1 MLKVAM
7 LSTGEE
13 VLHGDIVDTNAA
25 WLGRE
30 CFHHGFA
37 LCKRSTVGDAKQDL
51 VEELTML
58 AFNCDVVIVNGG
70 LGPTTDDL
78 SAEAASEAADSPLVL
93 FDSWVETMRAY
104 FSARNKT
111 MPESNI
117 KQARLPDGAQII
129 VNPIGTACG
138 FKMKIHDCWFYF
150 TPGVPSEFKRMVTE
164 QVLPD
169 LKSMYP
175 DQVGEECSYFYTFG
189 SSESG
194 IADRLDKLQLPQ
206 GYSLGYRSYLPFIE
220 VKLFGP
226 KADNERRLKVAKLI
240 FQHIEQHIVSID
252 QPMLE
257 HLGQLVASKG
267 LHLSIAE
274 QSTKGWLSHWLMS
287 NTDIEARSG
296 HSWIL
301 SHDVESN
308 LGESDGL
315 APVFALAGAT
325 KDKCGT
331 ELALVTGPLSADGQF
346 SLALSAPEGE
356 WGQIFRFTREY
367 SADEQKI
374 VIGTLL
380 ADMLRRY
387 LSGKP
392 VLTQCG
398 GAKEIKALFIPAS
411 ALN

>member
-1 MLKVAM
+1 MLKIAM

-25 WLGRE
+25 WLGQE
-30 CFHHGFA
+30 CFRHGFA
-37 LCKRSTVGDAKQDL
+37 LCKRSTVGDAKQAL

-78 SAEAASEAADSPLVL
+78 SAEAAADAASLPLVL
-93 FDSWVETMRAY
+93 FESWVETMRHY
-104 FSARNKT
+104 FNSRHKT
-111 MPESNI
+111 MPQSNI
-117 KQARLPDGAQII
+117 KQAMLPEGAQII
-129 VNPIGTACG
+129 PNPIGTACG

-150 TPGVPSEFKRMVTE
+150 TPGVPSEFKRMVEE
-164 QVLPD
+164 QIIPD
-169 LKSMYP
+169 LHVMYP
-175 DQVGEECSYFYTFG
+175 DQAGQECSYFYTFG

-194 IADRLDKLQLPQ
+194 LSDRLDKLQLPQ

-226 KADNERRLKVAKLI
+226 KGDNERRLKVAKLI
-240 FQHIEQHIVSID
+240 FQHIEPYTVSID
-252 QPMLE
+252 QPMLD

-267 LHLSIAE
+267 LRLSIAE

-287 NTDIEARSG
+287 NPEIESRSG
-296 HSWIL
+296 HNWIL
-301 SHDVESN
+301 SHDVEAD

-325 KDKCGT
+325 RDKCGT
-331 ELALVTGPLSADGQF
+331 ELALVTGPLSEEGQF
-346 SLALSAPEGE
+346 SIALSAPEGE
-356 WGQIFRFTREY
+356 WGQIFRFTRQY
-367 SADEQKI
+367 SADDQKML
-374 VIGTLL
+374 IGTLL
-380 ADMLRRY
+380 SDMLRRY

-398 GAKEIKALFIPAS
+398 GAEEVKALFIPAS
-411 ALN
+411 ELV